1 MQLCFFLKKVVQPV
15 TPVLV
20 PRLSSPPPLSH
31 FPRYLG
37 CRETPGS
44 SRRVQVL
51 ARVPWG
57 FGAAQG
63 LEIAAISYVFNAMFA
78 LGEPGSLGC

>member
-1 MQLCFFLKKVVQPV
+1 M
-15 TPVLV
+15 LV
-20 PRLSSPPPLSH
+20 PPLSSPPPLSH
-31 FPRYLG
+31 VLSYLG

-44 SRRVQVL
+44 GNKVQVL

-63 LEIAAISYVFNAMFA
+63 LESAAMSYVFSAMFA
-78 LGEPGSLGC
+78 LGEPGSFRC